1 MRDEHVRFYMFAVR
15 GFDRKVRKG
24 EIPDPEFFNEYNI
37 STPAPTSPRPSPRAK
52 TNIKPV
58 RWVHG
63 RAKRGQRG
71 RHRVKRRRQR
81 SPRLEKQEKEHPD
94 RK

>member
-15 GFDRKVRKG
+15 GFDREVREG
-24 EIPDPEFFNEYNI
+24 EIPDPGFFNEYNI
-37 STPAPTSPRPSPRAK
+37 STRAPTSPRPSPRAK
-52 TNIKPV
+52 ANIKPV

-71 RHRVKRRRQR
+71 RHRVKHEEA
-81 SPRLEKQEKEHPD
+81 EKPKAREARE
-94 RK
+94 